1 VVSAEIDTMTA
12 FLIRRFLISLV
23 VLALVSIISFFIITL
38 TPGSPYPWGDLNPKI
53 SKTVKETYRKK
64 FHLDQPLHK
73 QYYLIMHDMFTGK
86 LVSNKDERPVLQKI
100 GERVPYT
107 LLLNGVALV
116 IEFSFGIALG
126 IYGAR
131 FRGTWRD
138 KATAV
143 TAFGFI
149 AIPGF
154 WLSYMLCILLVKYV
168 QVPLLGLTTFGVQHT
183 NEWTAFL
190 DRAWHL
196 FAPAFVLSI
205 GSIAVMSRY
214 VRSSMLEALSNDYV
228 RTARAKGLD
237 ETTVLYKHS
246 LRNSLRPVVTFIGFS
261 LPALLGGSVIIEYIF
276 SYPGMGRLGYE
287 AVLERDYPVLVS
299 LNLIA
304 ATLIVAGNLLSDVL
318 YAVVDPRVR
327 LE

>member
-1 VVSAEIDTMTA
+1 MTN
-12 FLIRRFLISLV
+12 FIIRRLLISIL
-23 VLALVSIISFFIITL
+23 VLAEVSLISFFIITL

-53 SKTVKETYRKK
+53 SKASKESYRKK

-73 QYYLIMHDMFTGK
+73 QFAFIMRDMFTGK
-86 LVSNKDERPVLQKI
+86 LVSNKDERPVLRKI
-100 GERVPYT
+100 MERAPVT
-107 LLLNGVALV
+107 ISLNVVALV

-138 KATAV
+138 RGTATL
-143 TAFGFI
+143 AFALI
-149 AIPGF
+149 ALPGF
-154 WLSYMLCILLVKYV
+154 WLSYLLCIFLVKYV
-168 QVPLLGLTTFGVQHT
+168 QIPILGLFTFNVDHQSALT
-183 NEWTAFL
+183 MLL

-196 FAPAFVLSI
+196 FTPAFILAL

-214 VRSSMLEALSNDYV
+214 VRSSMLEVVGDDYI

-237 ETTVLYKHS
+237 ETVVFYKHV
-246 LRNSLRPVVTFIGFS
+246 LRNSLRPVVTFLGFS
-261 LPALLGGSVIIEYIF
+261 LPGLLGGAIIIESIF
-276 SYPGMGRLGYE
+276 GIPGMGRLGYE
-287 AVLERDYPVLVS
+287 AVLERDYPMLVA
-299 LNLIA
+299 LNFIA
-304 ATLIVAGNLLSDVL
+304 ATLVLGGNLLSDIL

>member
-1 VVSAEIDTMTA
+1 MTA
-12 FLIRRFLISLV
+12 FLLRRFLISLV
-23 VLALVSIISFFIITL
+23 VLALVSVISFFIITL

-53 SKTVKETYRKK
+53 SQSVKDAYKKK

-73 QYYLIMHDMFTGK
+73 QYAFIMRDLFTGK
-86 LVSNKDERPVLQKI
+86 LVSNKDERPVLRKI

-107 LLLNGVALV
+107 LLLNGVAMT

-126 IYGAR
+126 IYAAR

-138 KATAV
+138 KATTV
-143 TAFGFI
+143 LAFAFI
-149 AIPGF
+149 ALPGF
-154 WLSYMLCILLVKYV
+154 WLSYLLCIGLVKYV
-168 QVPLLGLTTFGVQHT
+168 QVPLLGLVTFGVEHPH
-183 NEWTAFL
+183 ALSLVL

-196 FAPAFVLSI
+196 FAPACVLAI
-205 GSIAVMSRY
+205 GGIAVMSRY
-214 VRSSMLEALSNDYV
+214 VRASMTEVMNEDYV

-237 ETTVLYKHS
+237 ETTVFYKHA

-261 LPALLGGSVIIEYIF
+261 LPAMLGGAVIIESIF
-276 SYPGMGRLGYE
+276 GYPGMGRLGFE
-287 AVLERDYPVLVS
+287 AVLERDYPVLVA
-299 LNLIA
+299 LNFIGAMLV
-304 ATLIVAGNLLSDVL
+304 LGGNLLSDIL